1 MARYTPA
8 FRVSF
13 ADPFALSDKAA
24 IVYVRSRR
32 SPYVPPHGIRFCA
45 IVLHATIVQY
55 ARGQTS
61 SATAVGP
68 ARLLQVWSVGS
79 RPSQFR
85 AQVFLGSDEGGTM
98 VFKKDSKLD
107 AFQRQIGAIRQQQ
120 HPKPAESSQEL
131 VSQEQYGGEPID
143 VQADDQDTPPYGSA
157 APAGNDYQATGV
169 PTSYGSYPATGS
181 AEEQFDDMSTPAM
194 PAMPAIPITDAQTS
208 VVAHDT
214 TWKGDLVS
222 DGTIHIHGRVEGT
235 IKAKL
240 DVFVAEEAD
249 VDATITAANVVIA
262 GYVKGAIRCGNRF
275 EVLPQGR
282 VDGEIQSPTLVVHDG
297 ASIIGQFRMGAGEG
311 TEAPKTSVIQRRA
324 ARGTG

>member
-1 MARYTPA
+1 
-8 FRVSF
+8 
-13 ADPFALSDKAA
+13 
-24 IVYVRSRR
+24 
-32 SPYVPPHGIRFCA
+32 
-45 IVLHATIVQY
+45 VQY

-61 SATAVGP
+61 TAIAVGL

-107 AFQRQIGAIRQQQ
+107 AFQRQIGALRHQQAPNPDINPQ
-120 HPKPAESSQEL
+120 QTGGQESYS
-131 VSQEQYGGEPID
+131 GEPVD
-143 VQADDQDTPPYGSA
+143 VLADDQTAPQYGSA
-157 APAGNDYQATGV
+157 ASAGNDYQATDV
-169 PTSYGSYPATGS
+169 PSSYGTYPATGS
-181 AEEQFDDMSTPAM
+181 AEERFDDMSTPAM
-194 PAMPAIPITDAQTS
+194 PDLPAIPLTDAQTS

-222 DGTIHIHGRVEGT
+222 EGTIHIHGRVEGT

-240 DVFVAEEAD
+240 DVFIAEEAD
-249 VDATITAANVVIA
+249 VEATITAANVVIA
-262 GYVKGAIRCGNRF
+262 GYVKGGIRCGNRF

-297 ASIIGQFRMGAGEG
+297 ASIIGQFRMGVGEG
-311 TEAPKTSVIQRRA
+311 TDSPKTSIIQRRA
-324 ARGTG
+324 TRGTA

>member
-1 MARYTPA
+1 
-8 FRVSF
+8 
-13 ADPFALSDKAA
+13 
-24 IVYVRSRR
+24 
-32 SPYVPPHGIRFCA
+32 
-45 IVLHATIVQY
+45 
-55 ARGQTS
+55 
-61 SATAVGP
+61 
-68 ARLLQVWSVGS
+68 
-79 RPSQFR
+79 
-85 AQVFLGSDEGGTM
+85 M
-98 VFKKDSKLD
+98 VFKKDSKFD
-107 AFQRQIGAIRQQQ
+107 SFQRQIGALRQQLGPNPDEQ
-120 HPKPAESSQEL
+120 PPQIGG
-131 VSQEQYGGEPID
+131 QEQYAGGSVD
-143 VQADDQDTPPYGSA
+143 VQADNLSA
-157 APAGNDYQATGV
+157 PEFATSASAGPDYIDTGV
-169 PTSYGSYPATGS
+169 PSSYAPYPVSGS

-194 PAMPAIPITDAQTS
+194 PAMPAIPISDAQTS

-262 GYVKGAIRCGNRF
+262 GYVKGGIRCGNRF

-311 TEAPKTSVIQRRA
+311 TESPKTSVIQRRA